1 MYLNPVVFEKSGTMR
16 IVLHVII
23 VLLKLKRKQF
33 RNIPMNLEG
42 IFREVYHIKIRRHNV
57 SKENFDFSLIVDDC
71 ESSDGQKRHQY
82 INAKE
87 TKTETE
93 PETIQK

>member
-1 MYLNPVVFEKSGTMR
+1 MFEKSGTMR

-33 RNIPMNLEG
+33 GNIPMNLKG
-42 IFREVYHIKIRRHNV
+42 IIREMYHINIRRHNMP
-57 SKENFDFSLIVDDC
+57 SDKNNFDFSLIVDDC

-87 TKTETE
+87 TKTETV